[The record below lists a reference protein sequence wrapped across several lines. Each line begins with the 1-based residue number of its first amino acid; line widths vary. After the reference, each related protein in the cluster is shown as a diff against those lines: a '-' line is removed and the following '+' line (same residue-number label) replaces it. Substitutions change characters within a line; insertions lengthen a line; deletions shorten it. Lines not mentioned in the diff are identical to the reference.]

1 MMHEH
6 YVIVG
11 NGVTANAA
19 ADVLRERDPNAR
31 ITMISDEF
39 HLFYHRFR
47 LPAFLL
53 GEASESSLCVRPV
66 SYYRERNIRLR
77 LGQEV
82 VRVELDRNLL
92 YLKHMEKVGYTRLL
106 LALGGKPHIPEV
118 HYTYRHRFSTF
129 KTLDDA
135 RLLRSRLGSIRSIVI
150 AGGDLVSMRF
160 ATSLAKTG
168 RNVMMMLA
176 SEAFWPLDLTET
188 IREECIRSLTAKGVD
203 VIDSDRIV
211 GIDSADEQNF
221 EVRTAAGLILP
232 CQYVGAFFGWR
243 PQVDFLVRSGLD
255 IDRGILVDEHL
266 RTNFDSVFAAGDCA
280 QVYNPGI
287 RNYWVSIGWPNAERL
302 GRVAGENMAGGALEA
317 GQAPQSAL
325 EVEGIQACTSWWREH
340 GSE

>member
-1 MMHEH
+1 MSQEH

-19 ADVLRERDPNAR
+19 ADVLRERDPEAR

-39 HLFYHRFR
+39 HLFYHRFK

-53 GEASESSLCVRPV
+53 GEASESSLCVHPV

-82 VRVELDRNLL
+82 VRVELDRKIL
-92 YLKHMEKVGYTRLL
+92 YLKHMEKVSFTRLL

-118 HYTYRHRFSTF
+118 HYPYRNRFSTF

-135 RLLRSRLGSIRSIVI
+135 RLLRSHLESIRSIVI

-168 RNVMMMLA
+168 RRVTMILA
-176 SEAFWPLDLTET
+176 SEAFWPLELTDT
-188 IREECIRSLTAKGVD
+188 IREDCIRSLTAKGID
-203 VIDSDRIV
+203 VVDSDRIIGV
-211 GIDSADEQNF
+211 DSSDEQNF
-221 EVRTAAGLILP
+221 EVRTDKGLTLA
-232 CQYVGAFFGWR
+232 CQYVGAFFGWK
-243 PQVDFLVRSGLD
+243 PQVDFLLRSGLD
-255 IDRGILVDEHL
+255 IDRGILVDEYL
-266 RTNFDSVFAAGDCA
+266 RTNFDTVFAAGDCA
-280 QVYNPGI
+280 QVYNPLI

-317 GQAPQSAL
+317 GLAPQSAL

-340 GSE
+340 GSD